1 MAKNFKDSIGGGKK
15 DALISQLIRGTTQ
28 KEEEFSLDWLPHEK
42 VYSVAQ
48 ARKKFINIENLASSM
63 KGRQQIQAI
72 TVYPA
77 DADGRHQIKTGER
90 RWRAAVLNN
99 EPVLAIILNRQKKVV
114 PQEAVADE
122 KLAPEQLKVRFEQI
136 KENDQREPLTPMEM
150 AEELGNMRDLYNL
163 KPGQI
168 AEGIGRPAAYVS
180 KHLKLLEMPEEVR
193 NLMED
198 SIVTYIETLNIITS
212 VFAVSRES
220 GLELVDEARSK
231 GELSRSEAQEFLKAI
246 KGKSTQQPENKASEL
261 NENSGTQQPENKA
274 PQLNENSGTQQPENK
289 APQLNENIG
298 TQQPE
303 NKAPQ
308 LNENSG
314 TQQPENKAPQL
325 NENIGTQQPENK
337 APQLN
342 ENSGTQQPE
351 NKAPQLNEHSGTQQ
365 PENKA
370 PQLNENGGTQQQDNE
385 ASLQTSS
392 KESQNT
398 GIQKVTFYV
407 KIDDDVFELI
417 DKPSIVENGEVHV
430 FCREREGMPEMQ
442 VPISDCT
449 LHHASLTK

>member
-28 KEEEFSLDWLPHEK
+28 KEEEFTLDWLPHEK

-114 PQEAVADE
+114 PQEVVADA

-150 AEELGNMRDLYNL
+150 AEELGNMRDLFNL

-198 SIVTYIETLNIITS
+198 GIVTYIETLNIITS

-246 KGKSTQQPENKASEL
+246 KGKSAQQTDSSGTQQPENIASELNDNNGTPQPENEAPLL
-261 NENSGTQQPENKA
+261 NENSGTQQPENEA
-274 PQLNENSGTQQPENK
+274 PQLDVNSATQQPENEAPQLDVNSATQQPDNEAPLQKDNSGTQQPDNEAFLQNDNSGTQQPENK
-289 APQLNENIG
+289 APLQTDNNG
-298 TQQPE
+298 TPHADI
-303 NKAPQ
+303 KAPM
-308 LNENSG
+308 
-314 TQQPENKAPQL
+314 
-325 NENIGTQQPENK
+325 
-337 APQLN
+337 
-342 ENSGTQQPE
+342 
-351 NKAPQLNEHSGTQQ
+351 
-365 PENKA
+365 
-370 PQLNENGGTQQQDNE
+370 
-385 ASLQTSS
+385 QTAS
-392 KESQNT
+392 KELQNA